1 MAFRSGGWRAEVGG
15 SAALVK
21 EDHAGCQAAAYPLCL
36 ETMANQQVEEVQ
48 QQLTQL
54 REAMTQAQQ
63 VLGSAVEQLAA
74 LDARVQALAIAPP
87 PTSQDSL
94 EQVQTLEQKQL
105 ETLQEVRERGMG
117 TGLHKTIDAATQL
130 GHEQKQLVHKAM
142 TQDGPVTMRDT
153 LTEFR
158 KLQQLQQKLLQD
170 ELGKFEAQGMREL
183 LDSLLAM
190 GEQQEILVQQLLE
203 RKRAALAGR

>member
-1 MAFRSGGWRAEVGG
+1 MPDRKSRLLLKSMA
-15 SAALVK
+15 
-21 EDHAGCQAAAYPLCL
+21 Y
-36 ETMANQQVEEVQ
+36 QQLEEVQ
-48 QQLTQL
+48 QQIVQL
-54 REAMTQAQQ
+54 RDAMTQAQQ
-63 VLGSAVEQLAA
+63 VLGSAVEQLTA

-94 EQVQTLEQKQL
+94 MQVQDLEQKQL
-105 ETLQEVRERGMG
+105 DTLQEVRERGKG
-117 TGLHKTIDAATQL
+117 TGLHKTLDEAAQL
-130 GHEQKQLVHKAM
+130 GQEQQQLVHKAM

-158 KLQQLQQKLLQD
+158 KLQQMQQRLLQD

-183 LDSLLAM
+183 LDSLLSM
-190 GEQQEILVQQLLE
+190 GEQQDALVQQLLE

>member
-1 MAFRSGGWRAEVGG
+1 MAF
-15 SAALVK
+15 
-21 EDHAGCQAAAYPLCL
+21 
-36 ETMANQQVEEVQ
+36 QQVEEVQ
-48 QQLTQL
+48 QQLAQL

-74 LDARVQALAIAPP
+74 LDARVQALVIAPP
-87 PTSQDSL
+87 PTSTESL

-105 ETLQEVRERGMG
+105 DTLQEVRERGKG

-130 GHEQKQLVHKAM
+130 GHEQRQLVHKAM

-153 LTEFR
+153 LSEFR

-190 GEQQEILVQQLLE
+190 GAQQEALVEQLLE